1 MAVAANATEANM
13 SAVSGWGTARSLRS
27 PQGRLRQASGRSGR
41 HDGGWTD
48 AESLDKTNEAVLPV
62 IQHGDVS
69 VVS

>member
-1 MAVAANATEANM
+1 M

-48 AESLDKTNEAVLPV
+48 AESLDTNEAVLPV
-62 IQHGDVS
+62 IRWGEVS
-69 VVS
+69 VAS